1 MAQMLFAMERAAL
14 QTARAEPR
22 TLELAADHVI
32 VRRLDGTE
40 IQTIPFDPDA
50 LTEMNREYFLPT
62 PDINFDGY
70 ADLLLI
76 YSQGLQNIYYD
87 GWLWD
92 SASGRYVYEPRVR
105 ALSSPQFDPEAR
117 RVYTYEHGS
126 ATDSVSGV
134 WAWQDGDLVE
144 LRRDEVTYD
153 DETAL
158 FTIRTY
164 ERQDD
169 GALALIREEQRTQEQ
184 MKSL

>member
-1 MAQMLFAMERAAL
+1 MAQILFAMERAAL
-14 QTARAEPR
+14 QSVRAEPR
-22 TLELAADHVI
+22 TLELAQDEVV
-32 VRRLDGTE
+32 VRALNGTE
-40 IQTIPFDPDA
+40 LQTIPFDPDA
-50 LTEMNREYFLPT
+50 LTDLNRDYFMT
-62 PDINFDGY
+62 TSDINFDGF

-92 SASGRYVYEPRVR
+92 SASGRYVYVPGMRE
-105 ALSSPQFDPEAR
+105 LSSPQFDEKAQR
-117 RVYTYEHGS
+117 IYTYAHGS

-134 WAWQDGDLVE
+134 WAWQDGNPVE
-144 LRRDEVTYD
+144 LRRDEVTYNE
-153 DETAL
+153 ETAL

-169 GALALIREEQRTQEQ
+169 GTLALVREEQRTQDQ

>member
-1 MAQMLFAMERAAL
+1 MAQILFAMERAAL
-14 QTARAEPR
+14 QSVRAEPR
-22 TLELAADHVI
+22 TLELAQDEVVI
-32 VRRLDGTE
+32 RALDGTE
-40 IQTIPFDPDA
+40 LQVIPFDPDA
-50 LTEMNREYFLPT
+50 LTDFNQDYFMTT
-62 PDINFDGY
+62 PDINFDGN

-92 SASGRYVYEPRVR
+92 GASGRYVYVPKMRE
-105 ALSSPQFDPEAR
+105 LSSPRFDPKTR
-117 RVYTYEHGS
+117 RIYTYEHGS
-126 ATDSVSGV
+126 ATHSVSGA
-134 WAWQDGDLVE
+134 WAWQDGILAE

-153 DETAL
+153 DETQL

-169 GALALIREEQRTQEQ
+169 GTLALIREEQRTQDQ

>member
-1 MAQMLFAMERAAL
+1 MAQILFAMERAAL
-14 QTARAEPR
+14 QSTRAEPR
-22 TLELAADHVI
+22 TLELAQDEVVI
-32 VRRLDGTE
+32 RALNGTE

-50 LTEMNREYFLPT
+50 LTDLNRDYFMTT

-92 SASGRYVYEPRVR
+92 SASGRYVYVPEMRE
-105 ALSSPQFDPEAR
+105 LSSPQFDAKTQR
-117 RVYTYEHGS
+117 IYTYEHGS
-126 ATDSVSGV
+126 ATDNVSGV
-134 WAWQDGDLVE
+134 WAWQDGNLVE

-169 GALALIREEQRTQEQ
+169 GSLALVREEQRTQDQ